1 MRANANRFAP
11 VAVAAVVVAVV
22 VFLLPAYW
30 QSVASFGAM
39 MAIVGLGIGAVYG
52 MAGMISL
59 AQVALSALGGW
70 TVVWLSS
77 VAFGIPYPLT
87 LAIAGLLSAPIG
99 LLVALPALRLRG
111 VNLAVVTLGFS
122 VTVYTLSI
130 NGAFYGQTVDVPSWL
145 SKSQYFMFLMGWV
158 CFIILGA
165 FVVWLRSR
173 PVGLGWLAIRR
184 SERVAASLGVSVVRS
199 KILAFTLS
207 AFIAGVAGGVL
218 AGNVGILDPANFSN
232 IQALNMFALAVVF
245 GTGYFEGALAI
256 GFFGAFPAAVL
267 RNFEISPS
275 IASMFFGFGA
285 VQMLSPRLGGHPA
298 GFSGMVR
305 DKLAR
310 ASAARRKPM
319 QVETPTAKRPPA
331 PAADAPIA
339 LSIEGL
345 TVRYGAVVALEN
357 VSFSIPEGTT
367 VGLIGPNGA
376 GKSTLVDAVTG
387 FIDQYGGKIMVAG
400 KAIDELPAHVR
411 AKTIR
416 RTFQGG
422 RSVGELTARE
432 FLRLA
437 AQRAASDSEI
447 DELCRFI
454 GCERPD
460 DRLDHI
466 DVRTRHLI
474 QIGACLIS
482 KPNVVLLDEPGAG
495 LSGDEGKDLAARIVQ
510 IPERFGCSVLLIDH
524 DMELVR
530 AVCHKTV
537 VLDFGKVI
545 AQGLTDEVLNT
556 PQVHAAYLGEEAVA

>member
-1 MRANANRFAP
+1 MRANAMRFGP
-11 VAVAAVVVAVV
+11 VAVIALVVAFVV
-22 VFLLPAYW
+22 YLLPAYW
-30 QSVASFGAM
+30 MYVATAGAM
-39 MAIVGLGIGAVYG
+39 MAIIGLSIGAVYG

-70 TVVWLSS
+70 MVVWLST
-77 VAFGIPYPLT
+77 VEFGLPYPLT
-87 LAIAGLLSAPIG
+87 LVLAGIASAPIG

-122 VTVYTLSI
+122 VTVYTIAI
-130 NGAFYGQTVDVPSWL
+130 NGAFYGQSVEIPDWL
-145 SKSQYFMFLMGWV
+145 ASSQYFTFLEGWI
-158 CFIILGA
+158 CFILLGTA
-165 FVVWLRSR
+165 MVYLRAK

-199 KILAFTLS
+199 KILAFTMS
-207 AFIAGVAGGVL
+207 AFIAGVGGGIL
-218 AGNVGILDPANFSN
+218 AGNVGILDPANFSS
-232 IQALNMFALAVVF
+232 IQALTLFALAVCF

-256 GFFGAFPAAVL
+256 GFFGSFPAAVL

-285 VQMLSPRLGGHPA
+285 VQMLSPKLGGHPG
-298 GFSGMVR
+298 GFSGMIR
-305 DKLAR
+305 EKLAR
-310 ASAARRKPM
+310 AQAARRKPM
-319 QVETPTAKRPPA
+319 PVETPEAKTPPA
-331 PAADAPIA
+331 PADGAPVTLA
-339 LSIEGL
+339 IEGL
-345 TVRYGAVVALEN
+345 TVKYGAVVALDN
-357 VSFSIPEGTT
+357 VSFSIPAGTT

-387 FIDQYGGKIMVAG
+387 FINAYGGKVSVAG
-400 KAIDELPAHVR
+400 KVIDALPAHVR
-411 AKTIR
+411 AGVVR

-422 RSVGELTARE
+422 RSVAELSARE

-437 AQRAASDSEI
+437 AQRRVSDTEI
-447 DELCRFI
+447 NEICAFV
-454 GCERPD
+454 GCARPD

-482 KPNVVLLDEPGAG
+482 KPKVVLLDEPGAG

-510 IPERFGCSVLLIDH
+510 IPERFGCSVLVIDH

-530 AVCHKTV
+530 AVCYQTI

-545 AQGLTDEVLNT
+545 AQGKTDEVLDR

>member
-11 VAVAAVVVAVV
+11 VAVAAVVVAVL
-22 VFLLPAYW
+22 VFLLPPYW
-30 QSVASFGAM
+30 QSQAADGAM
-39 MAIVGLGIGAVYG
+39 MAIIGLSIGAVYG
-52 MAGMISL
+52 MTGMISL

-77 VAFGIPYPLT
+77 VAFGISFPFSLV
-87 LAIAGLLSAPIG
+87 LAGLFSAPIG

-130 NGAFYGQTVDVPSWL
+130 NGAFYGLTVDVPSWL
-145 SKSQYFMFLMGWV
+145 ARSQYFMFLEGWV
-158 CFIILGA
+158 SFVILGA
-165 FVVWLRSR
+165 AVVWFRSR

-218 AGNVGILDPANFSN
+218 AGNVGILDAANFSTLR
-232 IQALNMFALAVVF
+232 ALTLFCLAVCF

-256 GFFGAFPAAVL
+256 GFFGSFPAAVL
-267 RNFEISPS
+267 RNFEIPPS
-275 IASMFFGFGA
+275 YASMFFGFGA
-285 VQMLSPRLGGHPA
+285 VQMLSPKLGGHPG
-298 GFSGMVR
+298 GFSGMIR
-305 DKLAR
+305 DKVAR
-310 ASAARRKPM
+310 SQATRRKPM
-319 QVETPTAKRPPA
+319 PVEAPGPKSPPA

-345 TVRYGAVVALEN
+345 TVKYGAVVALDG
-357 VSFSIPEGTT
+357 VSFSIPAGTT

-387 FIDQYGGKIMVAG
+387 FIDEYGGKISVVG
-400 KAIDELPAHVR
+400 QDIDAMPAHVR
-411 AKTIR
+411 AKVIR

-437 AQRAASDSEI
+437 SQRSTSDSEI

-482 KPNVVLLDEPGAG
+482 RPKVVLLDEPGAG

-545 AQGLTDEVLNT
+545 AQGLTGQVLDT